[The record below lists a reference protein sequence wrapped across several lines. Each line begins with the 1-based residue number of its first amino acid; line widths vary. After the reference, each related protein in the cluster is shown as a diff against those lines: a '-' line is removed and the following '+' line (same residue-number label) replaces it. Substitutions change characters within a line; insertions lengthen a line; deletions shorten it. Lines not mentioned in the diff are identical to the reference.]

1 MFRYGDWFFTNSN
14 FAGKKVEDLGC
25 PKEKLSVPGLPVDD
39 HRYPYKAR
47 SRKDH
52 IRILTVARLVEKK
65 GLEYSIRAVAE
76 CMKMHKGLKYDIIGE
91 GPLRGELTRLT
102 EELGFSGKINL
113 LGNQN
118 KSDVISHML
127 DSDIFILTSIT
138 ADDGETEGLGMVL
151 LESQLTGLPVIATL
165 HNGFTDAVING
176 ESGFLVPE
184 KDIAATVERLDFLLN
199 NPRIWEELGRAGRKH
214 VLENYS
220 ERVYLKKITD
230 QIKRLCK

>member
-1 MFRYGDWFFTNSN
+1 
-14 FAGKKVEDLGC
+14 
-25 PKEKLSVPGLPVDD
+25 
-39 HRYPYKAR
+39 
-47 SRKDH
+47 
-52 IRILTVARLVEKK
+52 
-65 GLEYSIRAVAE
+65 
-76 CMKMHKGLKYDIIGE
+76 
-91 GPLRGELTRLT
+91 
-102 EELGFSGKINL
+102 
-113 LGNQN
+113 
-118 KSDVISHML
+118 ML

-220 ERVYLKKITD
+220 ERVYLTFNSSKNRSPILYLYRFSRN
-230 QIKRLCK
+230 I